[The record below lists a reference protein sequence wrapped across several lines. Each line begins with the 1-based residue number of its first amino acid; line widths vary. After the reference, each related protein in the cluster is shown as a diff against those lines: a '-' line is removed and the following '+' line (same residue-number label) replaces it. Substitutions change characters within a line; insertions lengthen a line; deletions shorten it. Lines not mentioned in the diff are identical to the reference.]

1 MSAAEPARAEPRTS
15 THSRTGM
22 MTPVLAHPEAEAH
35 VDRIIAAELDA
46 MRAAFG
52 EGAEYAVTHLES
64 PGERMLHR
72 LECPAIEPHLDR
84 HAQWTAEHRRR
95 FAADPRHRLGVP
107 ALMTRDSARGLSGV
121 RSCKVCWPNVHGS
134 DPRPLR
140 RLKARGIRSHHVG
153 HMLSTEDGSS
163 LGSIV
168 RSALQS
174 GADIFGV
181 KQESVEVVTT
191 SRTLFY
197 SASDHVFIWD
207 LPTDEETLRR
217 KIQLFQKLGSNVTPA
232 Y

>member
-1 MSAAEPARAEPRTS
+1 M
-15 THSRTGM
+15 
-22 MTPVLAHPEAEAH
+22 
-35 VDRIIAAELDA
+35 
-46 MRAAFG
+46 
-52 EGAEYAVTHLES
+52 
-64 PGERMLHR
+64 
-72 LECPAIEPHLDR
+72 
-84 HAQWTAEHRRR
+84 
-95 FAADPRHRLGVP
+95 
-107 ALMTRDSARGLSGV
+107 
-121 RSCKVCWPNVHGS
+121 
-134 DPRPLR
+134 
-140 RLKARGIRSHHVG
+140 
-153 HMLSTEDGSS
+153 
-163 LGSIV
+163 